1 MAVSANIAALPTE
14 ATVAMHPLGAIA
26 DGYQRKRAKISHDGN
41 GAMSPVPN
49 QRVFHPDASIVLIG
63 IRGCGKRSLG
73 FIAAATLGRKF
84 VTEDHYFSTV
94 TGMSR
99 QDYLKIHGS
108 QDFHKQDVAVAK
120 RMLED
125 NMTNCVIE
133 CGLGSLTSNVQEY
146 LKQYAFTHPVIH
158 LTRDMESI
166 RKMLK
171 LSDRSVRTLEQAD
184 ATHRRCSNFEYYN
197 LEDDSL
203 EDSVENGTSDRQA
216 PTYSFKLKKAKV
228 DFSIFVRSVTRQ
240 RVDNAVVASP
250 FSLLEFPVDLRLYT
264 HALLL
269 RFSELIKSRFDFGPL
284 EAAGDVIELCV
295 DTWDS
300 SSKSKLSS
308 VTADIRRQLGVPVMI
323 SVDRN
328 RSDLKDEVELFILDY
343 ALRLGVEYMCV
354 NLDLDDQQI
363 ERLLRAKGNTRV
375 IGHCLDQD
383 SPEWQDDVWMSRYAR
398 AEKLNCDVVR
408 FLRSAKAHE
417 DNESLSGFLSL
428 IRTRST
434 GPRIIAY
441 NLGFLGRTSQVY
453 SHTFTA
459 VTHSSIQQCPTRFAA
474 TDASPQ
480 VTAKALVQSL
490 FASFALD
497 PLHFYI
503 LGGSVSFSLSPPM
516 HNAAYQALG
525 LDHTYRTKDITSME
539 DIDSFVGD
547 PSFGGASIVQ
557 PYKVEMV
564 SRLASKSRHA
574 QAIGAVNTLIPLR
587 KAADGSVY
595 PLHEQARQR
604 NRVGQI
610 AGWYGDNTDWIG
622 ILTCIDRNLSPR
634 NAIRSTSSG
643 LVIGAGGM
651 ARAAVY
657 AMLKLGC
664 RNIFL
669 HNRTK
674 SHAESVA
681 AHLNQ
686 SAVSTTDE
694 KSLKTSVR
702 VLPSLKEPWPDHLD
716 SPTIII
722 SCVPHQTRDGKL
734 AANFEMPTQW
744 LHSAT
749 GGIVME
755 MCYRPMNTPLVR
767 QIKQVRETIK
777 TPWVLVDAL
786 ETLPEQAIAQFELMT
801 GRKAPRGVMKQA
813 IQEAFRE
820 RNRDSL
826 APDTG

>member
-1 MAVSANIAALPTE
+1 MALSANTAGLPTE
-14 ATVAMHPLGAIA
+14 TTVAMHPIGDLA
-26 DGYQRKRAKISHDGN
+26 DGYRRKRPKISHDRG

-49 QRVFHPDASIVLIG
+49 QRFFHPDASIVLIG

-84 VTEDHYFSTV
+84 VTEDHYFLTV

-99 QDYLKIHGS
+99 QEYLKTHGS

-125 NMTNCVIE
+125 NRTNCVIE
-133 CGLGSLTSNVQEY
+133 CGLGSLTSNVQDY
-146 LKQYAFTHPVIH
+146 LKQYATTHPVIH
-158 LTRDMESI
+158 LVRSMASI
-166 RKMLK
+166 SKLLS
-171 LSDRSVRTLEQAD
+171 LSDQSVRMLEQAD
-184 ATHRRCSNFEYYN
+184 ATHRRCSNFEYFN

-203 EDSVENGTSDRQA
+203 EGNVENGTSDRQA
-216 PTYSFKLKKAKV
+216 PTYSFKLKKTKV
-228 DFSIFVRSVTRQ
+228 DFSRFVRTVTNQ
-240 RVDNAVVASP
+240 RVDNALVESP

-269 RFSELIKSRFDFGPL
+269 HFSDLTKSRLDFGHL
-284 EAAGDVIELCV
+284 EAGGDVIELCV
-295 DTWDS
+295 DIWDS
-300 SSKSKLSS
+300 SSKSNLSS
-308 VTADIRRQLGVPVMI
+308 VTADIRRHLGVPVMI
-323 SVDRN
+323 SVNRN
-328 RSDLKDEVELFILDY
+328 ESDLKDENELSILDH
-343 ALRLGVEYMCV
+343 ALRLGAEYICV
-354 NLDLDDQQI
+354 NLDLDDMQI
-363 ERLLRAKGNTRV
+363 QRLIRAKGNTRV
-375 IGHCLDQD
+375 IGHCLDQE
-383 SPEWQDDVWMSRYAR
+383 SPGWQDDVWMSRYTR
-398 AEKLNCDVVR
+398 AENLNCDLVR

-428 IRTRST
+428 MRTHST

-441 NLGFLGRTSQVY
+441 NLGLLGRTSQVY

-459 VTHSSIQQCPTRFAA
+459 VTHSSLQQYPIRSAA
-474 TDASPQ
+474 TDTSPQ
-480 VTAKALVQSL
+480 VTAKTLMQGL

-497 PLHFYI
+497 PLQFYI

-539 DIDSFVGD
+539 DIDSFVAD
-547 PSFGGASIVQ
+547 SSFGGASVVQ
-557 PYKVEMV
+557 PYKVEMI

-595 PLHEQARQR
+595 PLEEQARQR
-604 NRVGQI
+604 NRAGQI

-669 HNRTK
+669 HNRTE
-674 SHAESVA
+674 SHAESLA

-686 SAVSTTDE
+686 SAASTTGE
-694 KSLKTSVR
+694 KSSKTSVR
-702 VLPSLKEPWPDHLD
+702 VLPSLNEPWPDHLD
-716 SPTIII
+716 PPTIII

-734 AANFEMPTQW
+734 AANFEMPTPW

-749 GGIVME
+749 GGVVME

-767 QIKQVRETIK
+767 QIKQVRETTK

-801 GRKAPRGVMKQA
+801 GRKAPPGLMKQA

-820 RNRDSL
+820 RNTDSL
-826 APDTG
+826 APDIG